1 MAYIIWLIKKIEM
14 ANLGYLSS
22 ITHTDKQ
29 LKNQMSTKALQMRIE
44 ELEKLTVTLT
54 EKLLDLESRSVEKVE
69 TTKKIKATGLKKD
82 GTPRKKR
89 APCGYMIF
97 SNDMRAE
104 VREDLLEEA
113 EGEKVP
119 PGAVVKKLAEL
130 WNAMDDEEKEPYN
143 TRAKEMVDEEE

>member
-1 MAYIIWLIKKIEM
+1 
-14 ANLGYLSS
+14 
-22 ITHTDKQ
+22 
-29 LKNQMSTKALQMRIE
+29 MSTKALKMRIE
-44 ELEKLTVTLT
+44 ELEKITMALS
-54 EKLLDLESRSVEKVE
+54 EKLEELESRPMEKGE

-97 SNDMRAE
+97 SNEKRAE

-130 WNAMDDEEKEPYN
+130 WNAMDDEEKEEYN
-143 TRAKEMVDEEE
+143 TQAKEMVNEEE

>member
-1 MAYIIWLIKKIEM
+1 
-14 ANLGYLSS
+14 
-22 ITHTDKQ
+22 
-29 LKNQMSTKALQMRIE
+29 MSTKALQMRIE
-44 ELEKLTVTLT
+44 ELEKLTLTLT
-54 EKLLDLESRSVEKVE
+54 EKLEDLESRSMEKVE

-97 SNDMRAE
+97 SNEKRAE
-104 VREDLLEEA
+104 VREELLEEA

-130 WNAMDDEEKEPYN
+130 WNDLDDEKKEPYN
-143 TRAKEMVDEEE
+143 TRAKEMVDEEEE